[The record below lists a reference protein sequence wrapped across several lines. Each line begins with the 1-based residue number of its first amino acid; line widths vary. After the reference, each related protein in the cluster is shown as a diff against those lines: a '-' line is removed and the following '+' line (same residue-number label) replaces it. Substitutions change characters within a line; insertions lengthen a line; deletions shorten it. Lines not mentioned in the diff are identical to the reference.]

1 MIITWLT
8 DTYWCAGLSDVLS
21 SSKFCSRFVFLT
33 SPCGLF
39 LARFSVLQQIR
50 PESCIL
56 HFATV
61 HLLPCLL
68 PTSSPY
74 LYLPLIDDCPTTASA
89 LALFWLVF
97 LHHHC
102 PLKHLLNFHFGLQPN
117 SMAHLFS
124 PTQPIDDCPTGL
136 VLHSL
141 SFPTKIALS

>member
-97 LHHHC
+97 LHPHAMLHYNC
-102 PLKHLLNFHFGLQPN
+102 LFEALVKFPFCLQPS

-124 PTQPIDDCPTGL
+124 PTQPQTWYL
-136 VLHSL
+136 SNLLHQQL
-141 SFPTKIALS
+141 F

>member
-97 LHHHC
+97 LHPHAMLHYNC
-102 PLKHLLNFHFGLQPN
+102 PLKHLLNFHFVSNLPQWPTCFPPPN
-117 SMAHLFS
+117 HRHDICQIFYTSNFS
-124 PTQPIDDCPTGL
+124 NI
-136 VLHSL
+136 
-141 SFPTKIALS
+141 